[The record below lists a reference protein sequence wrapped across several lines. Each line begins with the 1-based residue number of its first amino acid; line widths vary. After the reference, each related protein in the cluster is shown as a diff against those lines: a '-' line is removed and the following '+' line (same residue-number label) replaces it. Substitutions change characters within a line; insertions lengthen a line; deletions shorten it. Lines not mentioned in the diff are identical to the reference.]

1 MRPRRRSSLTL
12 VAGLALAVLGA
23 TSSRALAL
31 PLLAGE
37 AIVVISVVRGE
48 IGQIERQLIIR
59 DDVYQEEVIETEP
72 RSVAR
77 LLLRDDTEISIGP
90 ESRLVLDRFVYDP
103 ERGVGSLSLEMVE
116 GVFGFL
122 SGLLSSESYDLRT
135 SFATLGVRG
144 TEIAVDTGRD
154 IIHVF
159 AGRLLVGLADG
170 EAHFLGPGDC
180 LVDGR
185 RGPARAM
192 NGQPCFERLDR
203 YFAMRAALEFEEQI
217 QATGSSCSNPGTH
230 FWLNLA
236 LVSRRWLARG
246 SVDLPALAADP
257 DMDVSLALID
267 AALSE
272 ITGPMT
278 VTGLDP
284 LAEDPI
290 LAAAL
295 GADCLTAT
303 PDLALQFSA
312 PPPPRLPPF
321 GPNLPLPPGAPPPSV
336 SVDEPA
342 AIWTLLLGVVAVG
355 LVAARLRRG
364 RTDH

>member
-1 MRPRRRSSLTL
+1 MRPRRRLSLLLLASLTL
-12 VAGLALAVLGA
+12 SVLGA
-23 TSSRALAL
+23 TVDRAAAL

-48 IGQIERQLIIR
+48 VGQIERQLIIR

-77 LLLRDDTEISIGP
+77 LLLRDDTEVSIGP

-103 ERGVGSLSLEMVE
+103 ERGVGALSLEMVE

-122 SGLLSSESYDLRT
+122 SGLLSKESYSLRT

-144 TEIAVDTGRD
+144 TEIAVDTARD

-159 AGRLLVGLADG
+159 AGRLLVGLSNG
-170 EAHFLGPGDC
+170 ETHLLQPGDC
-180 LVDGR
+180 LVDAR

-203 YFAMRAALEFEEQI
+203 YFAMRAALEFQEQI
-217 QATGSSCSNPGTH
+217 QATGSSCSNPGTN

-246 SVDLPALAADP
+246 SVDLPALAADS

-272 ITGPMT
+272 ITGPMA

-290 LAAAL
+290 LAAAF
-295 GADCLTAT
+295 GADCLTVT
-303 PDLALQFSA
+303 PDLAVQFSA

-321 GPNLPLPPGAPPPSV
+321 GPTLPLPSGVRPPSV

-342 AIWTLLLGVVAVG
+342 AIWILLLGVVVVG
-355 LVAARLRRG
+355 LVAARLQREWAG
-364 RTDH
+364 R